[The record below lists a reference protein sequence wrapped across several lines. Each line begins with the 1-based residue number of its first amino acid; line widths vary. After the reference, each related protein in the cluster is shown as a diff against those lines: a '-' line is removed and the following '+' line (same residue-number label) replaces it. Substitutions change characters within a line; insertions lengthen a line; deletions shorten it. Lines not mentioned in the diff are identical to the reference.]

1 MKNTTQSAIAPLT
14 YGSVRSIDARME
26 DGHAICTLVRM
37 SYEYNVSKMDDVTLE
52 KIHNLYEEFCW
63 KVVEVFRN

>member
-14 YGSVRSIDARME
+14 YGRVRSIDARMD
-26 DGHAICTLVRM
+26 DGRAICTLVRM
-37 SYEYNVSKMDDVTLE
+37 SYEYNRTLTDDVTLE

-63 KVVEVFRN
+63 NVVEVFRN